1 MFITDLSIRRPTV
14 SWVMSLILIIFGLF
28 VFWKLPVRELPNGI
42 QPPVVQVQV
51 DYKSAAASIV
61 DQEVTQVL
69 EDVIGGAEGIKNI
82 DSKSENGRSTIN
94 VEFDT
99 SIDLD
104 NAANDIRERVARVV
118 DNLPSES
125 DPPQILKRAAGFTTT
140 MWLSLSSSTWSDLE
154 LGDYAE
160 RFLVD
165 QFSSVKNVGRIRVG
179 GLREL
184 SIRVWVDPIKLAAND
199 LTIKEV
205 ESAMRGENISLP
217 AGTLEADNIDLTLN
231 LDKSY
236 NDINS
241 IKQLPIKK
249 KNNKVILLSDVAN
262 VEFGPVS
269 EKTLFKA
276 QTKDQI
282 NLKTVGIGIYARS
295 GASTV
300 ELSNEIKKKIIEVKK
315 SLPEEL
321 DLRVSFNRANY
332 VEAAIEEVYKTLFIA
347 FILVVLI
354 IYLFLGNLKAVIV
367 PAIALPVSLIASFLG
382 LYIFGL
388 SINIFVL
395 LSFILAIGIIT
406 DDSVIMT
413 DAIYRRIENGENSLV
428 AAYKGSKQISFAI
441 IATTLILVAVF
452 LPLIFIKGISGTLF
466 RETAIAL
473 SFSIV
478 VSSFVAL
485 TLSPMLASKFL
496 NKKTSKKF
504 IIRKFENIFSNFANF
519 YKETLGTVIYK
530 TRTVGIFIIF
540 IIIASILLFNFSK
553 KELLPMEDRG
563 AYLIIGATDEG
574 SSFEYTQEQAQKVEA
589 RLLPLLQAEDSPYS
603 RFIMRVP
610 GFGSSANSYN
620 SFIIIALLDDWKNRK
635 KGQQIVLREAIG
647 KIVTLPQALAFPI
660 SPQSIR
666 VSSYNKPVQMV
677 IYGSTYEELEEIQKK
692 IIRKLRSNK
701 NLSRIDSDY
710 NRNKPEVKLI
720 INKNKAK
727 DLGVSTKAIGETLET
742 LYGGKKITTF
752 NKLGKEYP
760 IIVQQYLSDRRNKE
774 GVSKIFVRSETN
786 SKLISLAN
794 LVSFKEEGSA
804 KQLARYNR
812 QRAVTISANIN
823 EGYTLT
829 EAIKF
834 FEEVMSSEA
843 PKNQITWK
851 GKSEEIKETSNELF
865 IIFALALLTAYLV
878 MAATFN
884 SFIHPF
890 IIVLTVPLAIFGGLV
905 FILFLNS
912 SVNIFSQIALI
923 ILIGISTKNSILIV
937 DFANQIRTTG
947 KNIDTAVKEACAV
960 RFRPIIMT
968 SLSTMIAM
976 MPLVIGNIGPGAGEG
991 SRLAVG
997 STILGG
1003 MIISTFFTL
1012 YVTPSM
1018 YLALAKNT
1026 KRIDVIDIE
1035 LKKNYLK
1042 NNIFIFI

>member
-1 MFITDLSIRRPTV
+1 MFITELSIKRPAV

-28 VFWKLPVRELPNGI
+28 VFWKLPVRELPDGI

-51 DYKSAAASIV
+51 NYKSAAASII
-61 DQEVTQVL
+61 DQDVTQVM

-94 VEFDT
+94 IEFDT

-104 NAANDIRERVARVV
+104 NAANDIRERVSRVV

-140 MWLSLSSSTWSDLE
+140 MWLSLSSKTWSDLE

-160 RFLVD
+160 RFLID
-165 QFSSVKNVGRIRVG
+165 QFSSVKNVGRILVG

-184 SIRVWVDPIKLAAND
+184 SIRVWIDPIKLAAND
-199 LTIKEV
+199 LTIQEV
-205 ESAMRGENISLP
+205 ENALRGENIRLP

-236 NDINS
+236 NNIET

-249 KNNKVILLSDVAN
+249 SANKIILLSDVAN
-262 VEFGPVS
+262 IEFGPVS

-282 NLKTVGIGIYARS
+282 NLKTVGIGIYAKS

-300 ELSNEIKKKIIEVKK
+300 ELSNDIKKRIVQVKK
-315 SLPEEL
+315 SLPDGL
-321 DLRVSFNRANY
+321 DLRVSFNRATY
-332 VEAAIEEVYKTLFIA
+332 VQAAINEVYKTLIIA
-347 FILVVLI
+347 FILVVII

-413 DAIYRRIENGENSLV
+413 DAIYRRIENGETPLV

-441 IATTLILVAVF
+441 IATTLILIAVF
-452 LPLIFIKGISGTLF
+452 LPLIFIEGISGTLF
-466 RETAIAL
+466 KETAITL
-473 SFSIV
+473 SFSII

-496 NKKTSKKF
+496 TKKTTKNNIVKKF
-504 IIRKFENIFSNFANF
+504 EKLFLSLSSF
-519 YKETLGTVIYK
+519 YKETLNILINK
-530 TRTVGIFIIF
+530 TKIIGIFIIF
-540 IIIASILLFNFSK
+540 IVFVSVFLFNFSK

-563 AYLIIGATDEG
+563 VYLVIGFTDEG
-574 SSFEYTQEQAQKVEA
+574 RSFEYTQEKAQEVEK
-589 RLLPLLQAEDSPYS
+589 RLIPLLQAEDSPYS

-620 SFIIIALLDDWKNRK
+620 SFIIIALLDNWKNRK
-635 KGQQIVLREAIG
+635 KDSQTVMREAIG
-647 KIVTLPQALAFPI
+647 KIVTLPEAVAFPI

-666 VSSYNKPVQMV
+666 VSNYNKPVQMV
-677 IYGSTYEELEEIQKK
+677 IYGNTYEELEDIQNNVIKK
-692 IIRKLRSNK
+692 IRSNR
-701 NLSRIDSDY
+701 NLSRVESDY
-710 NRNKPEVKLI
+710 NRNKPEVKLV

-727 DLGVSTKAIGETLET
+727 DLGVSAQSIGKTLET

-752 NKLGKEYP
+752 NRQGREYP
-760 IIVQQYLSDRRNKE
+760 IIVQQYLSDRRNKD
-774 GVSKIFVRSETN
+774 GISKIFVRSET
-786 SKLISLAN
+786 SGKLISLAN
-794 LVSFKEEGSA
+794 LVKFKEEGSA
-804 KQLARYNR
+804 KELARYNR
-812 QRAVTISANIN
+812 QSAVTISANIGEN
-823 EGYTLT
+823 YTLS
-829 EAIKF
+829 EAISYL
-834 FEEVMSSEA
+834 ENVMAETA
-843 PKNQITWK
+843 PNNQITWK
-851 GKSEEIKETSNELF
+851 GKSEEIKETSSELF
-865 IIFALALLTAYLV
+865 IIFILAILTAYLV

-890 IIVLTVPLAIFGGLV
+890 IIILTVPLAIFGGLV

-912 SVNIFSQIALI
+912 SINIFSQIALI

-937 DFANQIRTTG
+937 DYANQIRTTG
-947 KNIDTAVKEACAV
+947 KNIESAVKEACNI
-960 RFRPIIMT
+960 RFRPIMMT

-976 MPLVIGNIGPGAGEG
+976 LPLVIGNIGPGAGEG

-997 STILGG
+997 TTILGG

-1026 KRIDVIDIE
+1026 NRIDAVDIE
-1035 LKKNYLK
+1035 LNKQLTKK
-1042 NNIFIFI
+1042 

>member
-1 MFITDLSIRRPTV
+1 MFITELSIKRPAV
-14 SWVMSLILIIFGLF
+14 SWVMSLILIVFGLF

-42 QPPVVQVQV
+42 QPPVVQIQV
-51 DYKSAAASIV
+51 DYRSAAASIV
-61 DQEVTQVL
+61 DQEVTQVV

-82 DSKSENGRSTIN
+82 DSKSENGRSIIN

-99 SIDLD
+99 SINLD
-104 NAANDIRERVARVV
+104 NAANDIRERVARIV

-160 RFLVD
+160 RYLVD

-184 SIRVWVDPIKLAAND
+184 SIRVWIDPIRLAAND

-205 ESAMRGENISLP
+205 ENAMRGENISLP
-217 AGTLEADNIDLTLN
+217 AGSLEADNIDLTLN

-249 KNNKVILLSDVAN
+249 TGNKVILLSDVAN
-262 VEFGPVS
+262 IEFGPVS
-269 EKTLFKA
+269 EKTLFKT
-276 QTKDQI
+276 QTKDQF

-300 ELSNEIKKKIIEVKK
+300 ELSNDIKKKIIQVKK

-332 VEAAIEEVYKTLFIA
+332 VEAAIEEVYKTLIIA

-413 DAIYRRIENGENSLV
+413 DAIYRRIENGETPLV

-441 IATTLILVAVF
+441 VATTLILVAVF
-452 LPLIFIKGISGTLF
+452 LPLIFIEGISGALF

-496 NKKTSKKF
+496 YKKTSKKVF
-504 IIRKFENIFSNFANF
+504 IQKFEKFFLGFANF
-519 YKETLGTVIYK
+519 YKETLDTIFNK
-530 TRTVGIFIIF
+530 TKAVSFFIIL
-540 IIIASILLFNFSK
+540 IIAASVLLFNFSK
-553 KELLPMEDRG
+553 KELVPMEDRG
-563 AYLIIGATDEG
+563 AYLIIGFTDEG
-574 SSFEYTQEQAQKVEA
+574 TSFEYTQEQAQKVEA

-610 GFGSSANSYN
+610 GFGNSANSYN

-635 KGQQIVLREAIG
+635 KGQEVVLREAIG
-647 KIVTLPQALAFPI
+647 KIVTLPQAVAFPI

-666 VSSYNKPVQMV
+666 VSNYNKPVQMV

-692 IIRKLRSNK
+692 VIREIRLNK
-701 NLSRIDSDY
+701 NLSRIESDY
-710 NRNKPEVKLI
+710 NRNKPQIKLI

-727 DLGVSTKAIGETLET
+727 DLGVSTKSIGETLET

-786 SKLISLAN
+786 GKLISLAN
-794 LVSFKEEGSA
+794 LISFEEEGSA
-804 KQLARYNR
+804 KELARYNR
-812 QRAVTISANIN
+812 QPAVTISANIN

-834 FEEVMSSEA
+834 FEEVMDNLA
-843 PKNQITWK
+843 PENQITWK

-890 IIVLTVPLAIFGGLV
+890 IIILTVPLAIFGGLV

-937 DFANQIRTTG
+937 DYANQIRTTG
-947 KNIDTAVKEACAV
+947 KNIELAVKEACSV

-976 MPLVIGNIGPGAGEG
+976 LPLVIGNIGPGAGEG

-1026 KRIDVIDIE
+1026 NRIDVVDLE
-1035 LKKNYLK
+1035 LKKELTK
-1042 NNIFIFI
+1042 K

>member
-1 MFITDLSIRRPTV
+1 MYLTEVSIRRPV
-14 SWVMSLILIIFGLF
+14 ISWVMSLILILFGIF
-28 VFWKLPVRELPNGI
+28 VFWKLPVRELPSGL
-42 QPPVVQVQV
+42 QPPIVQIQI
-51 DYKSAAASIV
+51 DYKSAAAPIV
-61 DQEVTQVL
+61 DQEVTQVV

-82 DSKSENGRSTIN
+82 ESKSENGRSTIN
-94 VEFDT
+94 VIFDT
-99 SIDLD
+99 EIDLD
-104 NAANDIRERVARVV
+104 NAANDIRERVARII
-118 DNLPSES
+118 DNLPTES
-125 DPPQILKRAAGFTTT
+125 DPPQILKQAAGFTTT

-160 RFLVD
+160 RYLVD
-165 QFSSVKNVGRIRVG
+165 TFSSVKNVGRIRVG

-184 SIRVWVDPIKLAAND
+184 SIRVWIDPIKLAAND
-199 LTIKEV
+199 LTVQDV
-205 ESAMRGENISLP
+205 ELALRRENIRLP
-217 AGTLEADNIDLTLN
+217 AGTLEANNIDLNLS

-236 NDINS
+236 SDIDK

-249 KNNKVILLSDVAN
+249 NEQKVLLLSDVAN
-262 VEFGPVS
+262 IEFGPVS

-276 QTKDQI
+276 QTKNKI
-282 NLKTVGIGIYARS
+282 NLKTVGIGIYAKS

-300 ELSNEIKKKIIEVKK
+300 ELSKTIREKVTLVSKK
-315 SLPEEL
+315 LPEGLTLEVAF
-321 DLRVSFNRANY
+321 DRANY
-332 VEAAIEEVYKTLFIA
+332 VSAAIEEVYKTLIIA
-347 FILVVLI
+347 FILVVII

-382 LYIFGL
+382 LYLFGL

-413 DAIYRRIENGENSLV
+413 DAIYRRIEKGETPLV
-428 AAYKGSKQISFAI
+428 AAYKGSKQITFAI
-441 IATTLILVAVF
+441 IATTLILIAVF
-452 LPLIFIKGISGTLF
+452 LPLIFIEGISGTLF
-466 RETAIAL
+466 KETAIAL

-478 VSSFVAL
+478 ISSFVAL

-496 NKKTSKKF
+496 IKKTNKNF
-504 IIRKFENIFSNFANF
+504 IIKRFEKYFQSFSKF
-519 YKETLGTVIYK
+519 YKETLNILIDKSKMVS
-530 TRTVGIFIIF
+530 IFIIF

-563 AYLIIGATDEG
+563 AYLVIGFTDEG
-574 SSFEYTQEQAQKVEA
+574 SSFEYTQEKAQIIEK
-589 RLLPLLQAEDSPYS
+589 RLTPLLQADDSPYA

-620 SFIIIALLDDWKNRK
+620 SFIIIALLDNWKNRDK
-635 KGQQIVLREAIG
+635 NSQTIMREAIG
-647 KIVTLPQALAFPI
+647 KIVTVPQAVAFPI

-692 IIRKLRSNK
+692 IINNLRINPS
-701 NLSRIDSDY
+701 LSRIESDY
-710 NRNKPEVKLI
+710 SRNKPEVKLI
-720 INKNKAK
+720 INKSKAK
-727 DLGVSTKAIGETLET
+727 DLGISTESIGRTLEI
-742 LYGGKKITTF
+742 LYGGKKVTTF

-760 IIVQQYLSDRRNKE
+760 IILQQYISDRRNKD
-774 GVSKIFVRSETN
+774 GISKIFVRSKDGE
-786 SKLISLAN
+786 LISLVN
-794 LVSFKEEGSA
+794 LVEFVEEGNA
-804 KQLARYNR
+804 KELNRYNR

-823 EGYTLT
+823 ENYTLS
-829 EAIKF
+829 EAIRF
-834 FEEVMSSEA
+834 LEDTVSEVSPE
-843 PKNQITWK
+843 NQIAWK
-851 GKSEEIKETSNELF
+851 GKSEELKETTNELF

-884 SFIHPF
+884 SFVHPF
-890 IIVLTVPLAIFGGLV
+890 IIILTVPLAIFGGLV

-937 DFANQIRTTG
+937 DFANQLRTKG
-947 KNIDTAVKEACAV
+947 KNIQDSIKEACDL

-976 MPLVIGNIGPGAGEG
+976 LPLVIGNIGPGAGEA

-1018 YLALAKNT
+1018 YLLLAKNT
-1026 KRIDVIDIE
+1026 KRIDAVDID
-1035 LKKNYLK
+1035 LKKQLN
-1042 NNIFIFI
+1042 

>member
-1 MFITDLSIRRPTV
+1 MYLTEVSIRRPV
-14 SWVMSLILIIFGLF
+14 ISWVMSLILILFGIF
-28 VFWKLPVRELPNGI
+28 VFWKLPVRELPSGL
-42 QPPVVQVQV
+42 QPPIVQIQI
-51 DYKSAAASIV
+51 DYKSAAAPIV
-61 DQEVTQVL
+61 DQEVTQVV

-82 DSKSENGRSTIN
+82 ESKSENGRSTIN
-94 VEFDT
+94 VIFDT
-99 SIDLD
+99 EIDLD
-104 NAANDIRERVARVV
+104 NAANDIRERVARII
-118 DNLPSES
+118 DNLPTES
-125 DPPQILKRAAGFTTT
+125 DPPQILKQAAGFTTT

-160 RFLVD
+160 RYLVD
-165 QFSSVKNVGRIRVG
+165 TFSSVKNVGRIRVG

-184 SIRVWVDPIKLAAND
+184 SIRVWIDPIKLAAND
-199 LTIKEV
+199 LTVQDV
-205 ESAMRGENISLP
+205 ELALRRENIRLP
-217 AGTLEADNIDLTLN
+217 AGTLEANNIDLNLSLN
-231 LDKSY
+231 KSY
-236 NDINS
+236 SDIDK

-249 KNNKVILLSDVAN
+249 NEKKVLLLSDVAN
-262 VEFGPVS
+262 IEFGPVS

-276 QTKDQI
+276 QTKNKI
-282 NLKTVGIGIYARS
+282 NLKTVGIGIYAKS

-300 ELSNEIKKKIIEVKK
+300 ELSKTIREKVAQVSKK
-315 SLPEEL
+315 LPEGLTLEVAF
-321 DLRVSFNRANY
+321 DRANY
-332 VEAAIEEVYKTLFIA
+332 VSAAIEEVYKTLIIA
-347 FILVVLI
+347 FILVVII

-382 LYIFGL
+382 LYLFGL

-413 DAIYRRIENGENSLV
+413 DAIYRRIEKGETPLV
-428 AAYKGSKQISFAI
+428 AAYKGSKQITFAI
-441 IATTLILVAVF
+441 IATTLILIAVF
-452 LPLIFIKGISGTLF
+452 LPLIFIEGISGTLF
-466 RETAIAL
+466 KETAIAL

-478 VSSFVAL
+478 ISSFVAL

-496 NKKTSKKF
+496 IKKTNKNFIIKKF
-504 IIRKFENIFSNFANF
+504 EKYFQSFSKF
-519 YKETLGTVIYK
+519 YKETLNILIEKSKMVS
-530 TRTVGIFIIF
+530 IFIIF

-563 AYLIIGATDEG
+563 AYLVIGFTDEG
-574 SSFEYTQEQAQKVEA
+574 SSFEYTQEKAQIIEK
-589 RLLPLLQAEDSPYS
+589 RLTPLLQADDSPYA

-620 SFIIIALLDDWKNRK
+620 SFIIIALLDNWKNRDK
-635 KGQQIVLREAIG
+635 NSQTIMREAIG
-647 KIVTLPQALAFPI
+647 KIVTVPQAVAFPI

-692 IIRKLRSNK
+692 IINNLRINP
-701 NLSRIDSDY
+701 NLSRVESDY
-710 NRNKPEVKLI
+710 SRNKPEVKLI
-720 INKNKAK
+720 INKSKAK
-727 DLGVSTKAIGETLET
+727 DLGISTESIGRTLEI
-742 LYGGKKITTF
+742 LYGGKKVTTF

-760 IIVQQYLSDRRNKE
+760 IILQQYISDRRNKD
-774 GVSKIFVRSETN
+774 GISKIFVRS
-786 SKLISLAN
+786 KDGDLISLVN
-794 LVSFKEEGSA
+794 LVEFVEEGNA
-804 KQLARYNR
+804 KELNRYNR

-823 EGYTLT
+823 ENYTLS
-829 EAIKF
+829 EAIRF
-834 FEEVMSSEA
+834 LEDTVSEVSPE
-843 PKNQITWK
+843 NQIAWK
-851 GKSEEIKETSNELF
+851 GKSEELKETTNELF

-884 SFIHPF
+884 SFVHPF
-890 IIVLTVPLAIFGGLV
+890 IIILTVPLAIFGGLV

-937 DFANQIRTTG
+937 DFANQLRTKG
-947 KNIDTAVKEACAV
+947 KNIQDSIKEACDL

-976 MPLVIGNIGPGAGEG
+976 LPLVIGNIGPGAGEA

-1018 YLALAKNT
+1018 YLLLAKNT
-1026 KRIDVIDIE
+1026 KRIDAVDID
-1035 LKKNYLK
+1035 LKKQLN
-1042 NNIFIFI
+1042 

>member
-1 MFITDLSIRRPTV
+1 MFITELSIRRPVV
-14 SWVMSLILIIFGLF
+14 SWVMSLILIVFGLF
-28 VFWKLPVRELPNGI
+28 VFWKLPVRELPSGL

-51 DYKSAAASIV
+51 DYASASAPII

-82 DSKSENGRSTIN
+82 DSKSSNGRSTIK

-125 DPPQILKRAAGFTTT
+125 DPPQILKQAAGFTTT
-140 MWLSLSSSTWSDLE
+140 MWLALSSSTWSDLE

-160 RFLVD
+160 RYLVD
-165 QFSSVKNVGRIRVG
+165 TFSSVKNVGRILVG

-184 SIRVWVDPIKLAAND
+184 SIRVWIDPIKLAAND
-199 LTIKEV
+199 LTVQEV
-205 ESAMRGENISLP
+205 ERALRGENIRLP
-217 AGTLEADNIDLTLN
+217 AGTLEANNIDLTLN

-236 NDINS
+236 NSIET

-249 KNNKVILLSDVAN
+249 TNKKVVVLSDVAN
-262 VEFGPVS
+262 IEFGPVS

-276 QTKDQI
+276 QRKDQL

-300 ELSNEIKKKIIEVKK
+300 ELSKEIKKKIAKVNK
-315 SLPEEL
+315 SLPEGLEL
-321 DLRVSFNRANY
+321 EVAFNRATY
-332 VEAAIEEVYKTLFIA
+332 IGAAINEVYKTLIIA
-347 FILVVLI
+347 FVLVVII

-382 LYIFGL
+382 IYIFGL

-413 DAIYRRIENGENSLV
+413 DAIYRRIENGENPLV
-428 AAYKGSKQISFAI
+428 AAYKGSKQITFAI
-441 IATTLILVAVF
+441 IATTLILIAVF
-452 LPLIFIKGISGTLF
+452 LPLIFIEGISGTLF

-496 NKKTSKKF
+496 NKKNNKNF
-504 IIRKFENIFSNFANF
+504 IIRKFEKFFLGFSKF
-519 YKETLGTVIYK
+519 YQETLEVLVKKTKTVS
-530 TRTVGIFIIF
+530 VFIIF
-540 IIIASILLFNFSK
+540 IIVASILLFNFSK

-563 AYLIIGATDEG
+563 AYLVIGFTDEG
-574 SSFEYTQEQAQKVEA
+574 SSFEYTQEKAQVIEK
-589 RLLPLLQAEDSPYS
+589 RLIPLLQAENSPYS

-610 GFGSSANSYN
+610 GFGSSATSYN
-620 SFIIIALLDDWKNRK
+620 SFIIIALLDHWKNRK
-635 KGQQIVLREAIG
+635 QDSQTVMRQAIG
-647 KIVTLPQALAFPI
+647 KIVTVPQAVAFPI

-677 IYGSTYEELEEIQKK
+677 IYGSTYEELERIQSEV
-692 IIRKLRSNK
+692 IEKLRRNR
-701 NLSRIDSDY
+701 NLSRLESDY
-710 NRNKPEVKLI
+710 TRNKPEVKLI

-727 DLGVSTKAIGETLET
+727 DLGVSTETIGKSLET
-742 LYGGKKITTF
+742 LYGGKRVTTF

-760 IIVQQYLSDRRNKE
+760 IILQQYLSDRRNKE
-774 GVSKIFVRSETN
+774 GISKIFVRSDTTG
-786 SKLISLAN
+786 KLISLTN
-794 LVSFKEEGSA
+794 LVNFKEEGTA
-804 KQLARYNR
+804 KELARYNR
-812 QRAVTISANIN
+812 QRAVTISANISEN
-823 EGYTLT
+823 YTLS
-829 EAIKF
+829 EAIKYL
-834 FEEVMSSEA
+834 ENTMAEVSPQS
-843 PKNQITWK
+843 QITWK

-890 IIVLTVPLAIFGGLV
+890 IIILTVPLAIFGGLV

-912 SVNIFSQIALI
+912 SINIFSQIALV

-937 DFANQIRTTG
+937 DYANQIRTTG
-947 KNIDTAVKEACAV
+947 KNIETAVKEACSI

-997 STILGG
+997 ATILGG

-1012 YVTPSM
+1012 YVTPTM
-1018 YLALAKNT
+1018 YLSLAKNT
-1026 KRIDVIDIE
+1026 KRIDAIDIE
-1035 LKKNYLK
+1035 LKKELR
-1042 NNIFIFI
+1042 

>member
-1 MFITDLSIRRPTV
+1 MFITELSIKRPAV
-14 SWVMSLILIIFGLF
+14 SWVMSLILIVFGLF

-42 QPPVVQVQV
+42 QPPVVQVQIN
-51 DYKSAAASIV
+51 YKSASASVV
-61 DQEVTQVL
+61 DQEVTQVV
-69 EDVIGGAEGIKNI
+69 EDVIGGAAGIKNI

-118 DNLPSES
+118 DNLPTES

-154 LGDYAE
+154 LGDYAD
-160 RFLVD
+160 RYLVD
-165 QFSSVKNVGRIRVG
+165 QFSSVKNVGRILVG

-205 ESAMRGENISLP
+205 ELAMRGENISLP

-249 KNNKVILLSDVAN
+249 TGNKVILLSDVAN
-262 VEFGPVS
+262 IEFGPVS
-269 EKTLFKA
+269 EKTLFKS
-276 QTKDQI
+276 QTKDQV

-300 ELSNEIKKKIIEVKK
+300 ELSDDIKKKIIEVKK
-315 SLPEEL
+315 ILPDGL

-332 VEAAIEEVYKTLFIA
+332 VEAAIQEVYKTLLIA

-413 DAIYRRIENGENSLV
+413 DAIYRRIENGETPLV
-428 AAYKGSKQISFAI
+428 AAYKGSKQITFAI

-452 LPLIFIKGISGTLF
+452 LPLIFIEGISGTLF

-473 SFSIV
+473 SFSII

-496 NKKTSKKF
+496 TKRISKKF
-504 IIRKFENIFSNFANF
+504 LIKKFEIIFLNFSNF
-519 YKETLGTVIYK
+519 YRETLEIAVYK
-530 TRTVGIFIIF
+530 TKTISFFIIL
-540 IIIASILLFNFSK
+540 IIISSILLFSFSK
-553 KELLPMEDRG
+553 KELLPQEDRG
-563 AYLIIGATDEG
+563 AYLIIGFTDEG

-589 RLLPLLQAEDSPYS
+589 RLIPLLQAKDSPYS

-620 SFIIIALLDDWKNRK
+620 SFIIIALLDHWKNRK
-635 KGQQIVLREAIG
+635 KGQEVVIREAIG
-647 KIVTLPQALAFPI
+647 KIVTLPQAIAFPI

-666 VSSYNKPVQMV
+666 VSNYNKPVQMV
-677 IYGSTYEELEEIQKK
+677 IYGSTYEELEEIQSKV
-692 IIRKLRSNK
+692 IEKLRSNR
-701 NLSRIDSDY
+701 NLSRIESDY

-720 INKNKAK
+720 IDQSKAK
-727 DLGVSTKAIGETLET
+727 DLGVSTRSIGETLET
-742 LYGGKKITTF
+742 LYGGKRITTF
-752 NKLGKEYP
+752 NRLGKEYP

-774 GVSKIFVRSETN
+774 GISKISVRSETN
-786 SKLISLAN
+786 GKLISLAN
-794 LVSFKEEGSA
+794 LVNFKEEGTA
-804 KQLARYNR
+804 KELARYNR
-812 QRAVTISANIN
+812 QRAVTISANIS
-823 EGYTLT
+823 ESYTLT

-834 FEEVMSSEA
+834 LEEVMADIA
-843 PKNQITWK
+843 PENQITWK

-865 IIFALALLTAYLV
+865 IIFALALLTSYLV

-890 IIVLTVPLAIFGGLV
+890 IIFLTVPLAIFGGLV

-937 DFANQIRTTG
+937 DYANQIRTTG
-947 KNIDTAVKEACAV
+947 KSIEAAVKEACSV
-960 RFRPIIMT
+960 RFRPIMMT

-976 MPLVIGNIGPGAGEG
+976 LPLIIGNIGPGAGEG
-991 SRLAVG
+991 SRLAIG

-1026 KRIDVIDIE
+1026 KRIDTIDLE
-1035 LKKNYLK
+1035 LKRELSKK
-1042 NNIFIFI
+1042 